1 MPGKGKQR
9 PGPADTGYCLF
20 GSAVLHAYAER
31 LVAESDGVR
40 AAADIEHIHRMRV
53 ASRRLRAAL
62 PLFAECFEPGT
73 ARRWRKEIRKVTR
86 ALGAARDA
94 DVQIAFLGSYLDGL
108 PAEEGACF
116 RLHYAQDTEEPAISA
131 ALRPGVECL
140 LLRLSQARRDL
151 QPAVEAAMD
160 TLEASGTAGAI
171 ADACAKQMK
180 RGQRDGTDVRSAY
193 AFEQAFINISLCMDE
208 LFSHEDCVA
217 DPGAHERHHA
227 MRIAAK
233 RLRYTMETFGPLYPG
248 ELKDEIAA
256 VKQVQDYLGDIH
268 DCDVWADFLP
278 AFLEEERERCRAYFG
293 HDGVMAAIEP
303 GIAGLREERLKKRR
317 AIFDDFAAY
326 WAELGQSGYRERL
339 EERIGA
345 SLGDAG
351 AGDGRE
357 EG

>member
-1 MPGKGKQR
+1 MSGMGKQR
-9 PGPADTGYCLF
+9 PGPADPGYCLF

-31 LVAESDGVR
+31 LAAEADGVR
-40 AAADIEHIHRMRV
+40 AAADIEYVHRMRV

-62 PLFAECFEPGT
+62 PLFAECFEPG
-73 ARRWRKEIRKVTR
+73 AYRRWRKEIRKVTR

-94 DVQIAFLGSYLDGL
+94 DVQIAFLRSYLDGL
-108 PAEEGACF
+108 PAEEEACF
-116 RLHYAQDTEEPAISA
+116 KLRYSPDAGEPAASA
-131 ALRPGVECL
+131 ALRPGLACL
-140 LLRLSQARRDL
+140 LLRLSQARSGL
-151 QPAVEAAMD
+151 QPAVAAAVD
-160 TLEASGTAGAI
+160 ALDVAGTVGAI
-171 ADACAKQMK
+171 EDACAKQMK
-180 RGQRDGTDVRSAY
+180 RGQRNGTDVRSAY
-193 AFEQAFINISLCMDE
+193 SFGQAYARIAGRLDD
-208 LFSHEDCVA
+208 LFSYEGCVA
-217 DPGAHERHHA
+217 DPGARERHHA